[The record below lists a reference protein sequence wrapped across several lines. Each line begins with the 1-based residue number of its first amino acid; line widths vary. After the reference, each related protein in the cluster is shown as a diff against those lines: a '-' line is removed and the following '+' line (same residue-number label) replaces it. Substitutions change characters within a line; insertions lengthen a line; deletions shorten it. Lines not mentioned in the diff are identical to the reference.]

1 MTGTRYHQGPLTVF
15 QWLVVKLTQILQ
27 AQSALRQSET
37 RRGFGKEKRKQGT
50 VSGVNALNRCEI

>member
-37 RRGFGKEKRKQGT
+37 RRGFGKEKKKRN
-50 VSGVNALNRCEI
+50 NAQLVV